1 MAGKPGF
8 GWPGASLPDSARRQI
23 NSDKHSDFLHKV
35 LPDGDGPWLRST
47 GWTSRWWGG
56 SVPAPHPIMSAP
68 ESKTRVWS
76 KIFVYYALANLGT
89 GFFTLLMQHTPPNL
103 TLTTGAMWSPALA
116 AFVTTWLF
124 GGRVRDF
131 AWGWGSGRYQWLA
144 YVIPFLYAVPV
155 YLVVWVTG
163 LGGFF
168 NPAAAAKIATDY
180 GLTALSPGV
189 AFAVYAIISLT
200 VGFVPKT
207 GRALGE
213 EIGWRGFLVPEL
225 SKVTGFVGTSVI
237 SGLMWSAWHYPAILL
252 TDYNGGTP
260 PWFGIGCFTAAVVG
274 ESFIFT
280 WLTQRSRSLWPAA
293 FLHGAHN
300 TLIQLV
306 LTPATR
312 DTGRTAWIID
322 EFGIGLVVTC
332 TIAAIIVWR
341 MHAADKPAAAAGG

>member
-1 MAGKPGF
+1 M
-8 GWPGASLPDSARRQI
+8 SDS
-23 NSDKHSDFLHKV
+23 
-35 LPDGDGPWLRST
+35 
-47 GWTSRWWGG
+47 
-56 SVPAPHPIMSAP
+56 
-68 ESKTRVWS
+68 ESKVRVWS
-76 KIFVYYALANLGT
+76 KIFVYYVLANLGT
-89 GFFTLLMQHTPPNL
+89 GLFTKLEIHAPPNL

-116 AFVTTWLF
+116 AMLTTWLF

-144 YVIPFLYAVPV
+144 YFIPFFYAIPV
-155 YLVVWVTG
+155 YLLVWVTG

-168 NPAAAAKIATDY
+168 NPANAVKVAADY
-180 GLTALSPGV
+180 GLTALAPSV
-189 AFAVYAIISLT
+189 AFAVYALISLT

-237 SGLMWSAWHYPAILL
+237 SGLMWSAWHFPAILL
-252 TDYNGGTP
+252 TNYNGGTP
-260 PWFGIGCFTAAVVG
+260 PWFGLGCFTVGVVG

-280 WLTQRSRSLWPAA
+280 WITQRSRSLWPAA

-306 LTPATR
+306 LTPATQ
-312 DTGRTAWIID
+312 DTGHTAWIID
-322 EFGIGLVVTC
+322 EFGIGLPITC
-332 TIAAIIVWR
+332 VIAALIVWR
-341 MHAADKPAAAAGG
+341 LNANDRPTTAQG

>member
-1 MAGKPGF
+1 MNP
-8 GWPGASLPDSARRQI
+8 
-23 NSDKHSDFLHKV
+23 
-35 LPDGDGPWLRST
+35 
-47 GWTSRWWGG
+47 
-56 SVPAPHPIMSAP
+56 P
-68 ESKTRVWS
+68 ETKARVWL
-76 KIFVYYALANLGT
+76 KILVYYLLAHLGT
-89 GFFTLLMQHTPPNL
+89 GVFTLLERHAPPNL
-103 TLTTGAMWSPALA
+103 TLTTGAMWSPAVA
-116 AFVTTWLF
+116 AMLTTWLF

-131 AWGWGSGRYQWLA
+131 AWGWGTGRYQALA
-144 YVIPFLYAVPV
+144 YLIPFLYAVPV
-155 YLVVWVTG
+155 YLLVWVTG

-168 NPAAAAKIATDY
+168 NPAVATKIAADY
-180 GLTALSPGV
+180 GLSALTPGM
-189 AFAVYAIISLT
+189 AFAIYVVVSLT
-200 VGFVPKT
+200 VGLVPKT

-260 PWFGIGCFTAAVVG
+260 PWFGLGCFTAAVIG

-280 WLTQRSRSLWPAA
+280 WITQRSRSLWPAA

-322 EFGIGLVVTC
+322 EFGVGLVITC
-332 TIAAIIVWR
+332 LIAAFVVWR
-341 MHAADKPAAAAGG
+341 KHTAEQASATGN